1 MGIKISELTS
11 GSSVNGD
18 DQYPAVQGSST
29 RKFSPSQMA
38 SYVLNTFSSLSLG
51 GVARTVKSAIDAVST
66 LLGDSTMGTTAT
78 TVTGA
83 IAEHES
89 DISGLNSNLGGMF
102 KTVNYDQS
110 VGSTAANQIIT
121 TNINIAQTGYTPIGV
136 LKIQN
141 NHGTAISTR
150 GWAVTNNTMT
160 VYSYSTTAF
169 SDTRILVSVAYV
181 KSMFMA

>member
-1 MGIKISELTS
+1 MTDSVNDNAEAISE
-11 GSSVNGD
+11 
-18 DQYPAVQGSST
+18 
-29 RKFSPSQMA
+29 
-38 SYVLNTFSSLSLG
+38 
-51 GVARTVKSAIDAVST
+51 
-66 LLGDSTMGTTAT
+66 
-78 TVTGA
+78 
-83 IAEHES
+83 
-89 DISGLNSNLGGMF
+89 LNSNLNGMF

-150 GWAVTNNTMT
+150 GWNVTNNTMT

-181 KSMFMA
+181 KSAFMA